1 MFAAFGVDILAPG
14 VSLRRIWSLLSRLP
28 PQYRAGGEA
37 WSTEAE
43 LLALVVDHL
52 ANLAWITAR
61 AAGAKNAARPRPLP
75 RPTDA
80 RVMRERPPAAP
91 REPTRGDSAWVGQ
104 LALIPGVVV
113 EADPGA

>member
-1 MFAAFGVDILAPG
+1 MFAAFGVDVLAPG

-28 PQYRAGGEA
+28 PQYRAGGEV

-52 ANLAWITAR
+52 AHLTWVTAR
-61 AAGAKNAARPRPLP
+61 AAGAKSVAKPRPLP
-75 RPTDA
+75 RPTSA
-80 RVMRERPPAAP
+80 PVMRESPPAARTGTP
-91 REPTRGDSAWVGQ
+91 RGGSAWVGQ

-113 EADPGA
+113 EADPDA